1 MVLLPDEAT
10 AADIPVVVPDAG
22 PWITLA
28 YADALDLLTVPG
40 WPVLMVDMVLEELTR
55 SETVTSA
62 KIGDWIRSRNIWL
75 VPSDVCRQAAGR
87 RQRNL
92 GEMAIQETMQ
102 MLALSDPPRRG
113 ISLFEDHKIARASFL
128 LPEGC
133 IKVTTRAWLTFL
145 ERQQLIP
152 SARAIE
158 RKAILAG
165 RQFSRLRYPPD
176 V

>member
-62 KIGDWIRSRNIWL
+62 KIGEWIRSRNIRL

-113 ISLFEDHKIARASFL
+113 IFLFEDHKIARASFL

-152 SARAIE
+152 SARTIE
-158 RKAILAG
+158 RQAILAG